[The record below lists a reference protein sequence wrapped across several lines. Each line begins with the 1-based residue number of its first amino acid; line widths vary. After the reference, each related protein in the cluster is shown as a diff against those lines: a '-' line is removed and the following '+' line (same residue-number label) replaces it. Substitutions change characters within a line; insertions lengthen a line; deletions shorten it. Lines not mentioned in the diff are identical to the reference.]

1 MIITMEQRRACMRTL
16 LDIMDFLNN
25 SLQHRNYKV
34 RGAVERIIWAIG
46 KKEDAKLLLE
56 ELERHKSALG
66 LAFSA
71 QIL

>member
-1 MIITMEQRRACMRTL
+1 MRTL
-16 LDIMDFLNN
+16 INIMDFLNN

-34 RGAVERIIWAIG
+34 RGAVERVVWAIS
-46 KKEDAKLLLE
+46 KKDEAKLLLE